1 MYQIICLN
9 PINSLSELQTHS
21 IILGLRLLGPF
32 LGIILKIYCAF
43 LFPLLFI
50 GSLLNFAN
58 VFSLVMN
65 SYFSLTSLNKYSHM
79 LLSFFCSLLLRFFS
93 YINSLYC
100 SEPIDLEIKTP
111 IKVILLISLLIF
123 RGTLLPSVIEVV
135 KDFFPPSVVPAS
147 VIQNF
152 TGSSRA

>member
-21 IILGLRLLGPF
+21 IILGLRLFGPF
-32 LGIILKIYCAF
+32 LGIILKICCAF

-50 GSLLNFAN
+50 GSLLNFVN

-79 LLSFFCSLLLRFFS
+79 LLSFFCSLLLRFFFLHKQPVLLWS
-93 YINSLYC
+93 HWPGDKNPHKSDSSDFPSDFQGHTSPLSHRSCKGFFSPFCCSCLCDPELY
-100 SEPIDLEIKTP
+100 
-111 IKVILLISLLIF
+111 
-123 RGTLLPSVIEVV
+123 RQQQG
-135 KDFFPPSVVPAS
+135 
-147 VIQNF
+147 
-152 TGSSRA
+152 